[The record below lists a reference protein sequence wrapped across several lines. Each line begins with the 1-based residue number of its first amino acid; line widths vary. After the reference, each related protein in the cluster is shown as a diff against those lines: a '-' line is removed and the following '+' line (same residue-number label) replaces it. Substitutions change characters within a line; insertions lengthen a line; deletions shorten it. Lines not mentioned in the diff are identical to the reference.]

1 MSNKFEGHSS
11 DINAPGHQVTLVTAG
26 NNWSATNDD
35 LPRGFFVIA
44 SGNVACTLDTRG
56 GGSAT
61 SVTLPVTSNPQAPAP
76 LRLRSIVGASTTVN
90 VYLVW

>member
-1 MSNKFEGHSS
+1 MSNSWNGHQSSVEGP
-11 DINAPGHQVTLVTAG
+11 AHQVTLVTAG
-26 NNWSATNDD
+26 ANWTATNDD

-56 GGSAT
+56 GGAAT